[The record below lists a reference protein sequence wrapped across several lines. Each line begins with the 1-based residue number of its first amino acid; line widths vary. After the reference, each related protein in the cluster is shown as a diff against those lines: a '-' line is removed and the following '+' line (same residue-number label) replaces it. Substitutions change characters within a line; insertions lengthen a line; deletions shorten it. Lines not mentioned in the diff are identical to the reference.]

1 MVSGTSDGYIV
12 VWDIS
17 LIMENYSKPEERRA
31 IKSVNLI
38 NAGKKQNQGKKE
50 STSIN
55 ILKIQ
60 DNYLVVGSSSGAIRF
75 YDFQFRIIAWFENM
89 DIGPITSV
97 SFSSTGNYN
106 SQILEKQEDEEK
118 PLVCPEF
125 IVVDLEARITLLK
138 PRYWFDL
145 VYLRKSTLRR
155 RKARC

>member
-1 MVSGTSDGYIV
+1 MVSGTSDGFIV

-31 IKSVNLI
+31 IKVKLIILIIFFKSVNLI
-38 NAGKKQNQGKKE
+38 NTGGKSNSGKKE

-97 SFSSTGNYN
+97 SFSCTGNYN
-106 SQILEKQEDEEK
+106 SQILENKEDEEK
-118 PLVCPEF
+118 PLLCPEF

-138 PRYWFDL
+138 PR
-145 VYLRKSTLRR
+145 
-155 RKARC
+155 